1 MRFALS
7 LLAAVLVLAAGS
19 GCSDDG
25 DEGSTTGTTAA
36 GALTEPEPAATIQS
50 GPRPKPPA
58 DQSRW
63 AKQVDAACKPWQARI
78 DELAPPA
85 TAAELEAWLGGL
97 LPLVRK
103 QVSAIR
109 DVKPPAKPDEARKA
123 ALFIEN
129 MTKLERSLTR
139 YQAAIKAGDTAAIQR
154 SLREANAAGAA
165 SRAYALSLDVTE
177 CGGYS
182 SG

>member
-1 MRFALS
+1 
-7 LLAAVLVLAAGS
+7 VLAAGCM
-19 GCSDDG
+19 GG
-25 DEGSTTGTTAA
+25 DEDSAAGSTATTTA
-36 GALTEPEPAATIQS
+36 GALTEPEPAPTIQS
-50 GPRPKPPA
+50 GPRPKSPA

-78 DELAPPA
+78 DGLAPPT
-85 TAAELEAWLGGL
+85 TAAELEPWLGEL

-103 QVSAIR
+103 QVSAVK
-109 DVKPPAKPDEARKA
+109 DVKPPAKQDEAKKA

-129 MTKLERSLTR
+129 VTKLERSLTR
-139 YQAAIKAGDTAAIQR
+139 YQAAIKAGDNAAIQR

-182 SG
+182 GG

>member
-1 MRFALS
+1 VRFALFV
-7 LLAAVLVLAAGS
+7 LAAVLVLAAGA

-25 DEGSTTGTTAA
+25 DEASTIATTA
-36 GALTEPEPAATIQS
+36 GALTEPEPAPTIQS
-50 GPRPKPPA
+50 GARPKPPA

-78 DELAPPA
+78 DGLAPPT
-85 TAAELEAWLGGL
+85 TAAELEPWLGDL

-103 QVSAIR
+103 QVSAVK
-109 DVKPPAKPDEARKA
+109 DVKPPAKQDEAKKA

-129 MTKLERSLTR
+129 VTKLERSLTR
-139 YQAAIKAGDTAAIQR
+139 YQAALKAGDNAAIQR
-154 SLREANAAGAA
+154 SLQEANAAGAA

-182 SG
+182 GG